1 MILHSCCPGDAK
13 RRNHISKLVNI
24 KRNMAYY
31 RIICPDK
38 KVFVKMKKL
47 RLLKVYT
54 SYGDGYKMTLP
65 NDFEFPP
72 NLRYIYWEGLESLPL
87 NFNGKNLVAINLKSS
102 NMKELWESDKV

>member
-1 MILHSCCPGDAK
+1 MQ
-13 RRNHISKLVNI
+13 NVETISLNLSTSKEIWLTI
-24 KRNMAYY
+24 EIFAQ
-31 RIICPDK
+31 IK

>member
-1 MILHSCCPGDAK
+1 MQ
-13 RRNHISKLVNI
+13 NVETISLNLSTSKEIWLTI
-24 KRNMAYY
+24 EIFAQ
-31 RIICPDK
+31 IK

-102 NMKELWESDKV
+102 NMKELWENDKV

>member
-1 MILHSCCPGDAK
+1 MQ
-13 RRNHISKLVNI
+13 NVETISLNLSTSKEIWLTI
-24 KRNMAYY
+24 EIFAQ
-31 RIICPDK
+31 IK

-65 NDFEFPP
+65 NDFEFPL